1 MSATTTKP
9 KRVSLTEDRLQSIIA
24 AAVAAAVAGLTT
36 VPTAAATVP
45 VEPEFAAPKVRGASG
60 PKGEEAMERFA
71 KYLQSKKDVALKL
84 LREKGVHYNV
94 FQKGRKLYIWSDIT
108 FDKAR
113 RSGHAGNLGIRIWST
128 AQVESLSGQPMPGAA
143 AS

>member
-1 MSATTTKP
+1 MSATNKP

-36 VPTAAATVP
+36 VPTATAKP
-45 VEPEFAAPKVRGASG
+45 VEPEFATPKVRGASG
-60 PKGEEAMERFA
+60 PKGEEATERFA

-113 RSGHAGNLGIRIWST
+113 RTGHAGNLGNRIWST
-128 AQVESLSGQPMPGAA
+128 AQVESLSGQPMPGAVSA
-143 AS
+143 